1 MSSAKIRNID
11 TQEVTKVVSR
21 LCQEANF
28 FLPEDVMSALEQ
40 GRKAEESPLG
50 QQTLD
55 QIIDNAKLAAK
66 EEMAICQD
74 CGVAVVYLEVGQD
87 VHITGGDLYE
97 AINEGV
103 RQGYNKGY
111 LRKSMV
117 RQPFSA
123 RLNTKDNTPA
133 VIHTDIVPG
142 DKLKIIVMPKG
153 GGSENMSRL
162 FMLTP
167 ADGRQGIINSVVKAV
182 DEAGSNPCPPVIVG
196 VGIGGTAETA
206 MALAKKALLRPVGEA
221 SPDAEVAELEKE
233 IFKRVNSLGI
243 GPQGYG
249 GRTTALAVHV
259 ETFPAHIASMP
270 MAVNLQCHAARRKE
284 VVL

>member
-1 MSSAKIRNID
+1 VRNID
-11 TQEVTKVVSR
+11 AQEVTESVSR

-28 FLPEDVMSALEQ
+28 FLPLDVLDALKK
-40 GRKAEESPLG
+40 GRETEESPLG

-55 QIIDNAKLAAK
+55 QILDNAKLAQ
-66 EEMAICQD
+66 EEELAICQD
-74 CGVAVVYLEVGQD
+74 CGTAVVYLEVGQD

-97 AINEGV
+97 AVNEGV
-103 RQGYNKGY
+103 RQGYDKGY
-111 LRKSMV
+111 LRKSMAS
-117 RQPFSA
+117 QPFSA
-123 RLNTKDNTPA
+123 RVNTRDNTPA

-153 GGSENMSRL
+153 GGGENMARL

-167 ADGRQGIINSVVKAV
+167 ARGRQGIIDSVCQAV

-196 VGIGGTAETA
+196 VGIGGTAEKA
-206 MALAKKALLRPVGEA
+206 MALAKKSLLREVGKNN
-221 SPDAEVAELEKE
+221 PDPEVAELEKE
-233 IFKRVNSLGI
+233 ILQRVNSLGI

-249 GRTTALAVHV
+249 GRTTALDVHV

-270 MAVNLQCHAARRKE
+270 MAVNIQCHAARQKE
-284 VVL
+284 AVL

>member
-1 MSSAKIRNID
+1 MRNID
-11 TQEVTKVVSR
+11 AKAVTEAVSK

-28 FLPEDVMSALEQ
+28 FLPVDVLDTLKRMRE
-40 GRKAEESPLG
+40 AEESPLG
-50 QQTLD
+50 KQTLD
-55 QIIDNAKLAAK
+55 QILENAQMAAK
-66 EEMAICQD
+66 EQMAMCQD
-74 CGVAVVYLEVGQD
+74 CGVAVIFLEVGQD
-87 VHITGGDLYE
+87 VHVTGGDLYE

-103 RQGYNKGY
+103 RQGYQKGY

-117 RQPFSA
+117 NQPYSA
-123 RLNTKDNTPA
+123 RINTKDNTPA

-142 DKLKIIVMPKG
+142 EKLKIIVMPKG

-167 ADGRQGIINSVVKAV
+167 SRGRQGIIDSVVQAV

-206 MALAKKALLRPVGEA
+206 LGLAKKSLLREVGQPN
-221 SPDAEVAELEKE
+221 PDAEVADLEKE
-233 IFKRVNSLGI
+233 LLKRINALGI
-243 GPQGYG
+243 GPQGFG

-259 ETFPAHIASMP
+259 LTFPAHIASMP
-270 MAVNLQCHAARRKE
+270 MAVNLQCHAARHKE

>member
-1 MSSAKIRNID
+1 MRNID
-11 TQEVTKVVSR
+11 AQEVTKAVSR

-28 FLPEDVMSALEQ
+28 FLPDDVLGILKQARQS
-40 GRKAEESPLG
+40 EEAPLG

-55 QIIDNAKLAAK
+55 QILDNAKLAQE

-87 VHITGGDLYE
+87 VHVTGGDLYE
-97 AINEGV
+97 AVEEGV
-103 RQGYNKGY
+103 RQGYEQGY

-117 RQPFSA
+117 SQPFSA
-123 RLNTKDNTPA
+123 RVNTKDNTPA

-167 ADGRQGIINSVVKAV
+167 ARGRQGIIDSVVQAV

-196 VGIGGTAETA
+196 VGIGGNAEKA
-206 MALAKKALLRPVGEA
+206 MALAKKALLREVGKNN
-221 SPDAEVAELEKE
+221 PDPEVAEVEKE
-233 IFKRVNSLGI
+233 LMQLINSLGI
-243 GPQGYG
+243 GPQGFG
-249 GRTTALAVHV
+249 GRTTALGVHIEV
-259 ETFPAHIASMP
+259 FPAHIASLP
-270 MAVNLQCHAARRKE
+270 LAVNLQCHAARHKE
-284 VVL
+284 AVL